1 MPVFPLLL
9 NIVLEIR
16 VYTVRPQK
24 EKLKSILINVSGE
37 CFIKKKKKVSE
48 RRLYSSEMSQ
58 KGCGNVLE

>member
-37 CFIKKKKKVSE
+37 CFIKKKKKLV
-48 RRLYSSEMSQ
+48 RGDCIPQKCHRKAVEMF
-58 KGCGNVLE
+58 